1 MDALPDELVDYAL
14 SFLSLDRDGLDL
26 DSLKHASLVHSR
38 WTHAA
43 QRYIWQAGA
52 ELLTP
57 DDVDQFIK
65 TAPRRT
71 SGPRE
76 LAVHAHA
83 SMHQLTRLWD
93 VCGDGD
99 LKMLMIATPTRDVDP
114 AVLVH
119 PALKGLKQLILQGWF
134 VRKES
139 PSELDY
145 PFRNLESLVAVD
157 LSPSRRSP
165 LDQFL
170 TSLAPR
176 CIPALE
182 SISLP
187 AIPSHASEAVARS
200 LVPFAPHLKHLGVS
214 LNDRTTERHFI
225 PVLEA
230 AMRLHSFECTTLP
243 YSLLGS
249 MPPSLAVLATME
261 DAEQLDPPKLRDVL
275 FAQCPRLERLFFACT
290 RAEFEA
296 RPEGGDVLRI
306 ARGKG
311 IDWRF
316 GGELDE

>member
-119 PALKGLKQLILQGWF
+119 PALKG
-134 VRKES
+134 S
-139 PSELDY
+139 
-145 PFRNLESLVAVD
+145 
-157 LSPSRRSP
+157 SR
-165 LDQFL
+165 
-170 TSLAPR
+170 
-176 CIPALE
+176 
-182 SISLP
+182 
-187 AIPSHASEAVARS
+187 
-200 LVPFAPHLKHLGVS
+200 VS
-214 LNDRTTERHFI
+214 L
-225 PVLEA
+225 
-230 AMRLHSFECTTLP
+230 
-243 YSLLGS
+243 SLLKPILVLTPPLLRLQDSSNSSCKAGS
-249 MPPSLAVLATME
+249 FV
-261 DAEQLDPPKLRDVL
+261 KNRLRSST
-275 FAQCPRLERLFFACT
+275 T
-290 RAEFEA
+290 RS
-296 RPEGGDVLRI
+296 GT
-306 ARGKG
+306 
-311 IDWRF
+311 
-316 GGELDE
+316 